1 MVDAMAPSR
10 LRLLLFAGVAL
21 AQSDTDGH
29 ERHKVGKSSQVE
41 MALLLLLAAV
51 LVFSIFLYQR
61 FVRDRDRVAEEDLE
75 RIKTTDKCL
84 KAILKNFSI
93 QKLEENKFRGITK
106 KLQTASLD
114 RHCGTL
120 CRLHMRS
127 VLAGSEQRPILDEIT
142 GTFEAYHLSAIMGPS
157 GCGKSTLL
165 DVLTGKKKT
174 DSKWTVKGDILINSQ
189 KIDIETIK
197 PIIGFVPQERMG
209 HCRWH
214 DAPWHDAQCSS
225 SDGCQDDVVHE
236 GLTVRENIFFS
247 AAKRMPP
254 HTSGSRLQAI
264 TNDVLQV
271 LQLEPKQN
279 LLVGN
284 RTRTGEGLSGGQ
296 KKRVNVGIE
305 LAACPTI
312 LFLDEPTS
320 GLDSLSKRWPCCGAV
335 DSCGDA
341 TASLL
346 LVQQLKRMA
355 RLGVTI
361 AMVIHQPRY
370 DLFTLLDDVLL
381 SQSQKW
387 AHTAAAAN
395 SRDNICCS
403 SARLGTL
410 EKMGGRLAYMGPTV
424 QAKEHFQALGLD
436 MPANWNPADWMMDI
450 LSGQNLDQSNCRRST
465 NGCGFLPFKVPLV
478 ARIPMSEIPAALF
491 QRWNELPAPQGK
503 TIFRRGMSAYDK
515 ADNDE
520 EFQMIHQHCKDAWSA
535 VAPPHVRLEADGFAQ
550 VLKSC
555 LGAIPEPD
563 IVSDIMKRASL
574 YETRHNSSLYLHD
587 ASSGQQPYITMRAFS
602 NYLVSFRGLTLK
614 EPRVEPKIFFL

>member
-106 KLQTASLD
+106 KLQTASLEFKSIS
-114 RHCGTL
+114 C
-120 CRLHMRS
+120 S

-197 PIIGFVPQERMG
+197 PIIGFVP
-209 HCRWH
+209 
-214 DAPWHDAQCSS
+214 
-225 SDGCQDDVVHE
+225 QDDVVHE

-320 GLDSLSKRWPCCGAV
+320 GLD
-335 DSCGDA
+335 A

-381 SQSQKW
+381 
-387 AHTAAAAN
+387 
-395 SRDNICCS
+395 
-403 SARLGTL
+403 LGTL

-450 LSGQNLDQSNCRRST
+450 LSGQKYLLRFSRGGTNCLRHKEKPS
-465 NGCGFLPFKVPLV
+465 FV
-478 ARIPMSEIPAALF
+478 
-491 QRWNELPAPQGK
+491 
-503 TIFRRGMSAYDK
+503 
-515 ADNDE
+515 E
-520 EFQMIHQHCKDAWSA
+520 E
-535 VAPPHVRLEADGFAQ
+535 
-550 VLKSC
+550 
-555 LGAIPEPD
+555 
-563 IVSDIMKRASL
+563 
-574 YETRHNSSLYLHD
+574 
-587 ASSGQQPYITMRAFS
+587 
-602 NYLVSFRGLTLK
+602 
-614 EPRVEPKIFFL
+614 